1 MTDQKGFDLIAYVMD
16 ELMSTERLQL
26 VVAGTGEARYEEML
40 RYFAEKY
47 PQKIHV
53 TIGYSEEPCTPH
65 LRLLR
70 CVLMPSLFEPC
81 GLSGDESSLRNRAD
95 RARDR
100 RAERYGDAVQ

>member
-1 MTDQKGFDLIAYVMD
+1 MGLPVDKDVFLLGMVSRMTDQKGFDLIAYVMD

-70 CVLMPSLFEPC
+70 CVF
-81 GLSGDESSLRNRAD
+81 N
-95 RARDR
+95 
-100 RAERYGDAVQ
+100 AVAV